1 MSDFIDLKAL
11 NSERRL
17 SFRTLP
23 ILLLM
28 LGLLTTA
35 VLSWWASQRNQTT
48 TREAMVEATQR
59 AVSVIQSR
67 LQLYQYGLR
76 GARGAVL
83 TGDEHTVTREQFKRY
98 SDSRDLASEFP
109 GALGFGFIRRVP
121 RPEQAS
127 FIEAARRDGMPDF
140 SIREL
145 SPNEGE
151 QYVIQYVEPSE
162 LNRPAIGLDIASETN
177 RKTAAQS
184 AMLSGEATLTG
195 PITLVQATGQPNQ
208 SFLFLMPIYRT
219 GKTPETEA
227 AKLSQAYG
235 WSYAVLRMQD
245 VLGDSGVN
253 LTQVRLELEDL
264 TIPGQPVWFYS
275 TPSPEKSAQAIDSY
289 SVTQAVHGRSWQLK
303 LSIYP
308 EFIDALHL
316 ISVST
321 LALSGVLTSL
331 LIAAFTLL
339 WSNSRYRKG
348 QLVMARLQLATV
360 IESSIDGIIV
370 KTLSGTVVSWNKGAE
385 HLFGYTSREATGQL
399 LSSLIVPPE
408 LQDEEVYIL
417 ERIRNGHAVA
427 HFQTARQHKDGHLI
441 QVSVSVSPMYD
452 AAGKITGASKT
463 LRDITKEKAAEA
475 QVLAS
480 NLRLEGEVQKRTAE
494 LDRAQRALRT
504 VLDGVPS
511 MIGYW
516 DTKLINRVANHAYQI
531 WFGLDPET
539 LPGSRMQDVLGEQLF
554 LANRVYIEAVLRG
567 KPQTFER
574 EIPGPDGKTRHSLTH
589 YIPDLAQGEVKG
601 FFVIAHDVSE
611 ITESRVK
618 LAQALREHDLLLQ
631 TINEQLLYSSTDT
644 KGVILD
650 VNEHFCEAHGFA
662 RDELLGRTHQ
672 LLQSGVHPESFWQSM
687 WSTLQEGK
695 AWHGEICNRTRDG
708 HLCWF
713 DTVIAPR
720 FEGDGGIKS
729 YIALRIDITHR
740 RAADEEVSRLHLL
753 LHSVLQAA
761 SEVSIIA
768 TDKDGLISVFNA
780 GAERMLGYEASEV
793 VDILTPAHFHLDD
806 EIVARGQLLT
816 KEYNKIIEGFRIFVH
831 IPELAGAETQQ
842 WTYVRK
848 DGSHLTISLVITPMR
863 NLQGCITGYLGIAT
877 DITQQELHRREF
889 AAARDQ
895 LVLAAEAAQL
905 GIWSWMPAE
914 NTMEWN
920 DRMFSLYA
928 TPRDLT
934 GGDQLYNHWRSRVH
948 PEDIVATEASLL
960 GAIEGTGKYD
970 PIFRALRPDGSIRYV
985 QAGAYV
991 ERNQDGKATRITG
1004 INLDITERKEVEAE
1018 LLGAKE
1024 RAEQASQVK
1033 SQFLAN
1039 MSHEIRTPMNGVL
1052 GMLQLLRKGGLDRRQ
1067 DDYARKAQTAAQSLL
1082 GLLNDILDFSKI
1094 DADRL
1099 ELDQHSFSLETL
1111 MLDLAVILSGN
1122 LAEKDI
1128 ELLFDVAPQLP
1139 SVVIG
1144 DQLRLQQI
1152 LINLAGNA
1160 IKFTQMGHVVVR
1172 LTELA
1177 RTAGKIMLRI
1187 SVVDTGI
1194 GISPAQ
1200 ISGIFEEFTQA
1211 ETSTTRRFGGT
1222 GLGLA
1227 ISKRL
1232 VQMMSSELRIDSEL
1246 GKGSTFW
1253 FDIAL
1258 AIDDTAPLTS
1268 IQTCTDQR
1276 RRMLVVDD
1284 NVISGQILVQTLE
1297 AFGWDVVFANEGGA
1311 AVQLVNQSMQLG
1323 DPFDAVIMD
1332 WRMPDMDGLT
1342 AASLIKNAPDNLKPP
1357 VIVMVTA
1364 FGREELA
1371 DTVKDQDAP
1380 FDDFLTK
1387 PITPQ
1392 QLYAS
1397 IQYSLGGSGSS
1408 GVAQAGQITAR
1419 QLEGLRL
1426 LVVEDN
1432 ALNRQVI
1439 SELLI
1444 AEGAEVTLAACGLL
1458 GVEMATRKRGE
1469 FDVVIMDVQMPD
1481 IDGMEATR
1489 RIRSNGQ
1496 FASLPIVAM
1505 TANAS
1510 RADRDSC
1517 LASGMNEHLGKPI
1530 DMVEVIPVLQQLA
1543 GRESE
1548 RLLTESHTPP
1558 ASHKNN
1564 LIEPIAKILK
1574 RLGGRLDT
1582 YALALSSFSGECE
1595 RLLGELQKHS
1605 EALEAR
1611 RVADTLHALRGVAA
1625 TVGATA
1631 LAKQAGE
1638 WEVLA
1643 RKIPPNAPAPGPT
1656 LDAIASLAVLIKTSH
1671 EGLQSAF
1678 DTESISMSRDEPEES
1693 NWSPKQRIASLE
1705 ELLVMLVAG
1714 DMRALDHVAALEA
1727 HTPRYLR
1734 KVIDRL
1740 VKQVRDLNF
1749 DDAIQTV
1756 THLLTEKSE

>member
-1 MSDFIDLKAL
+1 MSDFIDSRAFT
-11 NSERRL
+11 SERRL

-23 ILLLM
+23 ALLLM
-28 LGLLTTA
+28 LGLLITA
-35 VLSWWASQRNQTT
+35 ALCLWASQRNQRTT
-48 TREAMVEATQR
+48 HEAMVDATQR

-67 LQLYQYGLR
+67 LQLYQFGLR

-83 TGDEHTVTREQFKRY
+83 TGGEHTVTREQFKRY
-98 SDSRDLASEFP
+98 SDGRDLASEFP

-127 FIEAARRDGMPDF
+127 FVEAARRDGMPDF

-145 SPNEGE
+145 FPNEGE
-151 QYVIQYVEPSE
+151 RYVIQYIEPSE
-162 LNRPAIGLDIASETN
+162 LNRPAIGLDIASEAS

-227 AKLSQAYG
+227 AKLNQAYG
-235 WSYAVLRMQD
+235 WSYVVLRMQD

-253 LTQVRLELEDL
+253 LTQVRLELEDQ
-264 TIPGQPVWFYS
+264 TIPGQPVSFYS
-275 TPSPEKSAQAIDSY
+275 TPRPEKSTQAIDSY
-289 SVTQAVHGRSWQLK
+289 AVTQAVHGRNWKLK

-308 EFIDALHL
+308 EFINSLHL
-316 ISVST
+316 MSVST
-321 LALSGVLTSL
+321 LAFIGVMVSILMTG
-331 LIAAFTLL
+331 FTFL
-339 WSNSRYRKG
+339 WGNSQHRKG

-370 KTLSGTVVSWNKGAE
+370 KTLSGSVVSWNKGAE
-385 HLFGYTSREATGQL
+385 HLFGYTSTEATGQL
-399 LSSLIVPPE
+399 LSSLIVPPD
-408 LQDEEVYIL
+408 LQDEEIYIL
-417 ERIRNGHAVA
+417 ERIRGGQAIS
-427 HFQTARQHKDGHLI
+427 HFQTVRQHKDGHLI
-441 QVSVSVSPMYD
+441 QVSVSVSPMYNS
-452 AAGKITGASKT
+452 AGEIIGASKT
-463 LRDITKEKAAEA
+463 LRDITREKEAEA

-494 LDRAQRALRT
+494 LDSTQRALRT
-504 VLDGVPS
+504 VLDGIPS

-516 DTKLINRVANHAYQI
+516 DTELINRVANHAYQI

-539 LPGSRMQDVLGEQLF
+539 LPGSTMQAVLGDKLF
-554 LANRVYIEAVLRG
+554 QANRGYIDAVLRG
-567 KPQTFER
+567 EPQSFER
-574 EIPGPDGKTRHSLTH
+574 AIPGPDGKIRHSLTH
-589 YIPDLAQGEVKG
+589 YIPDVAEGEVRG
-601 FFVIAHDVSE
+601 FFVIAHDVSD
-611 ITESRVK
+611 ITESRLK
-618 LAQALREHDLLLQ
+618 LAQALRENDLLLE
-631 TINEQLLYSSTDT
+631 TINEQLLYSVTDT
-644 KGVILD
+644 SGVILD
-650 VNEHFCEAHGFA
+650 VNEHFCDVHGFA
-662 RDELLGRTHQ
+662 RDKLLGQTHQ
-672 LLQSGVHPESFWQSM
+672 LLQSGVHSESFWQAM
-687 WSTLQEGK
+687 WSTLREGK
-695 AWHGEICNRTRDG
+695 AWHGEICNRTREG
-708 HLCWF
+708 NLRWF

-720 FEGDGGIKS
+720 IESDGGVTG

-753 LHSVLQAA
+753 LHTVLQAA

-768 TDKDGLISVFNA
+768 TDKAGVISVFNA
-780 GAERMLGYEASEV
+780 GAEHMLGYEAREV
-793 VDILTPAHFHLDD
+793 VGVLTPAQFHLK
-806 EIVARGQLLT
+806 EEVVARGQRLT
-816 KEYNKIIEGFRIFVH
+816 EEFNHTIEGFRVFIH
-831 IPELAGAETQQ
+831 IPEITGAETRQ

-848 DGSHLTISLVITPMR
+848 DGSHLTISLIVTPMR
-863 NLQGCITGYLGIAT
+863 DVEGCITGYLGIGT

-914 NTMEWN
+914 DVMVWN

-934 GGDQLYNHWRSRVH
+934 GGGQLFNHWRSRVH
-948 PEDIVATEASLL
+948 PEDVVATEASLL
-960 GAIEGTGKYD
+960 AAIEGNGKYD
-970 PIFRALRPDGSIRYV
+970 PIFRVLRPDGSIRYV

-991 ERNQDGKATRITG
+991 ERNQEGKATRITG

-1018 LLGAKE
+1018 LLGAIE
-1024 RAEQASQVK
+1024 QAEQASQVK
-1033 SQFLAN
+1033 GQFLAN

-1052 GMLQLLRKGGLDRRQ
+1052 GMLQLLRKSGLDRRQ
-1067 DDYARKAQTAAQSLL
+1067 DDYAKKAQTAAQSLL

-1094 DADRL
+1094 DADKL
-1099 ELDQHSFSLETL
+1099 ELDQHPFSLETL
-1111 MLDLAVILSGN
+1111 MRDLAVILSGN
-1122 LAEKDI
+1122 LADRDV

-1160 IKFTQMGHVVVR
+1160 IKFTHEGHVVVQ
-1172 LTELA
+1172 LTERA
-1177 RTAGKIMLRI
+1177 RTDGQVTLRV
-1187 SVVDTGI
+1187 SVADTGI
-1194 GISPAQ
+1194 GISPKQ
-1200 ISGIFEEFTQA
+1200 IRGIFEEFTQA

-1232 VQMMSSELRIDSEL
+1232 VQMMGGELSIDSEL

-1268 IQTCTDQR
+1268 IQTPTEQR
-1276 RRMLVVDD
+1276 RRILVVDD
-1284 NVISGQILVQTLE
+1284 NALSGQILVQTLE
-1297 AFGWDVVFANEGGA
+1297 AFGWDVAFVSEGNA
-1311 AVQLVNQSMQLG
+1311 AVQLVHQSLRLG
-1323 DPFDAVIMD
+1323 APFDAVVMD
-1332 WRMPDMDGLT
+1332 WRMPDMDGVT
-1342 AASLIKNAPDNLKPP
+1342 AASLIKNTPDNPKPP

-1371 DTVKDQDAP
+1371 DAVKDKNAP
-1380 FDDFLTK
+1380 FEDFLTK
-1387 PITPQ
+1387 PVTPQ

-1397 IQYSLGGSGSS
+1397 IQYSLGGSVAS
-1408 GVAQAGQITAR
+1408 GIVQAVPTTAR

-1432 ALNRQVI
+1432 ALNREVI
-1439 SELLI
+1439 SELLS
-1444 AEGAEVTLAACGLL
+1444 AEGAEVTLADCGLL
-1458 GVEMATRKRGE
+1458 GVELATREKGE

-1489 RIRSNGQ
+1489 RIRSNGH

-1510 RADRDSC
+1510 GADRDSC

-1530 DMVEVIPVLQQLA
+1530 DMAEVVPVLQQLT
-1543 GRESE
+1543 GRETGS
-1548 RLLTESHTPP
+1548 LFTENHSGSFSH
-1558 ASHKNN
+1558 NN
-1564 LIEPIAKILK
+1564 VIEPIARILQ
-1574 RLGGRLDT
+1574 RLGGMRDV
-1582 YALALSSFSGECE
+1582 YALALSSFSAECE
-1595 RLLGELQKHS
+1595 RLLGELRTHAQ
-1605 EALEAR
+1605 ALDAHG
-1611 RVADTLHALRGVAA
+1611 VADTLHALRGVAA

-1643 RKIPPNAPAPGPT
+1643 RKTTPNEPAPGLP
-1656 LDAIASLAVLIKTSH
+1656 LDGIDSLAELMKASN
-1671 EGLQSAF
+1671 EGLQRAF
-1678 DTESISMSRDEPEES
+1678 DTENISTSHEEPDESP
-1693 NWSPKQRIASLE
+1693 WSPEQRQASLE
-1705 ELLVMLVAG
+1705 ELLVILVAG
-1714 DMRALDHVAALEA
+1714 DMRALDHVAELEA
-1727 HTPRYLR
+1727 HTPRPQR
-1734 KVIDRL
+1734 NGIERL
-1740 VKQVRDLNF
+1740 VKQVRDLDF
-1749 DDAIQTV
+1749 DEAIQTA
-1756 THLLTEKSE
+1756 THLLTEKTK

>member
-1 MSDFIDLKAL
+1 MSDFIDLRVST
-11 NSERRL
+11 SESRI
-17 SFRTLP
+17 SFWTLP
-23 ILLLM
+23 ALILM
-28 LGLLTTA
+28 LGLFVTA
-35 VLSWWASQRNQTT
+35 AVCLWASQRNQNTT
-48 TREAMVEATQR
+48 HEAMAAATER

-67 LQLYQYGLR
+67 LQRYQYGLR
-76 GARGAVL
+76 GARGALL
-83 TGDEHTVTREQFKRY
+83 TGGERTVTREQFKRY
-98 SDSRDLASEFP
+98 SDSRDLAREFP

-121 RPEQAS
+121 RPAEVS

-145 SPNEGE
+145 FPNEGE
-151 QYVIQYVEPSE
+151 RYVIQYVEPFE

-177 RKTAAQS
+177 RKGAAQS
-184 AMLSGEATLTG
+184 AMLSGEPTLTG
-195 PITLVQATGQPNQ
+195 PITLVQATGHANQ

-227 AKLSQAYG
+227 EKINEAYG
-235 WSYAVLRMQD
+235 WSYVVLRIQD

-253 LTQVRLELEDL
+253 LTQIRLELQDL
-264 TIPGQPVWFYS
+264 TTPERPVLFYS
-275 TPSPEKSAQAIDSY
+275 TASPEESTRVIDSY
-289 SVTQAVHGRSWQLK
+289 SIKQSVYGRTWQLK

-308 EFIDALHL
+308 EFINSLPLMSVRTLAFIGLL
-316 ISVST
+316 ISI
-321 LALSGVLTSL
+321 
-331 LIAAFTLL
+331 LIAAFTFL
-339 WSNSRYRKG
+339 WRNSQRRKG
-348 QLVMARLQLATV
+348 QLVMARLQLATI

-385 HLFGYTSREATGQL
+385 HLFGYTSPEATGQL
-399 LSSLIVPPE
+399 LSSLIVPLD
-408 LQDEEVYIL
+408 LQEEEIYIL
-417 ERIRNGHAVA
+417 ERIRSGHAVE
-427 HFQTARQHKDGHLI
+427 HFQTVRQHKDGHLI
-441 QVSVSVSPMYD
+441 QVSVSVSPMCD
-452 AAGKITGASKT
+452 AAGRITGASKT
-463 LRDITKEKAAEA
+463 IRDITKEKLAEA

-494 LDRAQRALRT
+494 LDSTQRVLRT
-504 VLDGVPS
+504 VLDGIPS
-511 MIGYW
+511 MVGYW
-516 DTKLINRVANHAYQI
+516 DTQLINRVANHAYQI

-539 LPGSRMQDVLGEQLF
+539 LPGSSMKDVLGEKLF
-554 LANRVYIEAVLRG
+554 HANRGYIDAVLRG
-567 KPQTFER
+567 EPQTFER
-574 EIPGPDGKTRHSLTH
+574 AIPGPDGRIRHSLTH
-589 YIPDLAQGEVKG
+589 YIPDVAQGDVKG

-611 ITESRVK
+611 INESRLQ
-618 LAQALREHDLLLQ
+618 LAQALRENDLLLQ
-631 TINEQLLYSSTDT
+631 TINEQLLYSATDT
-644 KGVILD
+644 SGVILD
-650 VNEHFCEAHGFA
+650 VNERFCEAHGFA
-662 RDELLGRTHQ
+662 RDELLGQTHR
-672 LLQSGVHPESFWQSM
+672 LLQSGVHSESFWQSM

-695 AWHGEICNRTRDG
+695 AWHGEICNRARDG

-720 FEGDGGIKS
+720 FESDGAIRS

-753 LHSVLQAA
+753 LHTVLQAA

-768 TDKDGLISVFNA
+768 THTDGVISVFNV
-780 GAERMLGYEASEV
+780 GAQNMLGYEASEV
-793 VDILTPAHFHLDD
+793 VGVLTPAHFHL
-806 EIVARGQLLT
+806 EEEVVARSQQMT
-816 KEYNKIIEGFRIFVH
+816 KEFNQKIEGFRVFVH
-831 IPELAGAETQQ
+831 IPETAGAETRQ

-848 DGSHLTISLVITPMR
+848 DGSHLTISLIVTAMR
-863 NLQGCITGYLGIAT
+863 DFQGRITGYLGIAT
-877 DITQQELHRREF
+877 DITQQELQRRDL

-905 GIWSWMPAE
+905 GIWSWMPAQ
-914 NTMEWN
+914 NVMEWN
-920 DRMFSLYA
+920 DRMFSLYD
-928 TPRDLT
+928 TPRDLKH
-934 GGDQLYNHWRSRVH
+934 GDQLYDHWRSRIH

-960 GAIEGTGKYD
+960 AAIEGNGKYN
-970 PIFRALRPDGSIRYV
+970 PVFRVLKPDGSIRYV

-991 ERNQDGKATRITG
+991 ERDQDGNATRITG
-1004 INLDITERKEVEAE
+1004 INLDTTERKEVEAE
-1018 LLGAKE
+1018 LLGAIE

-1033 SQFLAN
+1033 GQFLAN

-1052 GMLQLLRKGGLDRRQ
+1052 GMLELLRKAGLDRRQ

-1099 ELDQHSFSLETL
+1099 ELDQHPFNLETL
-1111 MLDLAVILSGN
+1111 MRDLAVIVSGN
-1122 LAEKDI
+1122 LTGKDV
-1128 ELLFDVAPQLP
+1128 ELLFDIPAQLP
-1139 SVVIG
+1139 CVLIG

-1160 IKFTQMGHVVVR
+1160 IKFTHEGQVVVQ

-1177 RTAGKIMLRI
+1177 RTDEQMMLRI
-1187 SVVDTGI
+1187 SVADTGI

-1200 ISGIFEEFTQA
+1200 ISGIFDEFTQA

-1232 VQMMSSELRIDSEL
+1232 VQMMGGELKIRSEL
-1246 GKGSTFW
+1246 GKGSKFW

-1258 AIDDTAPLTS
+1258 AIDDAAPLTS
-1268 IQTCTDQR
+1268 IQISTEQSLR
-1276 RRMLVVDD
+1276 ILVVDD
-1284 NVISGQILVQTLE
+1284 NVLSGKILVKTLE
-1297 AFGWDVVFANEGGA
+1297 AFGWDVVFINEGSA
-1311 AVQLVNQSMQLG
+1311 AVQLVHQSIQLG
-1323 DPFDAVIMD
+1323 VPFDAVIMD

-1342 AASLIKNAPDNLKPP
+1342 AASLIKNSPDNLKPP

-1371 DTVKDQDAP
+1371 DAVKDQDAP
-1380 FDDFLTK
+1380 FEDFLTK
-1387 PITPQ
+1387 PVTPQ
-1392 QLYAS
+1392 QLYS
-1397 IQYSLGGSGSS
+1397 TIQYSLGAPVPSDIFHS
-1408 GVAQAGQITAR
+1408 AHTTAR
-1419 QLEGLRL
+1419 RLVGLRL

-1439 SELLI
+1439 SELLS
-1444 AEGAEVTLAACGLL
+1444 AEGAEVTLADCGLL
-1458 GVEMATRKRGE
+1458 GVELATREKGE

-1481 IDGMEATR
+1481 IDGIEATR
-1489 RIRSNGQ
+1489 RIRSNGE
-1496 FASLPIVAM
+1496 FKSLPIVAM

-1530 DMVEVIPVLQQLA
+1530 DMAEVVPVLQQLT
-1543 GRESE
+1543 GREIGNLFKEIHSQS
-1548 RLLTESHTPP
+1548 LDC
-1558 ASHKNN
+1558 KNF
-1564 LIEPIAKILK
+1564 IEPIAKISQ
-1574 RLGGRLDT
+1574 RLGGRLDV
-1582 YALALSSFSGECE
+1582 YALALSSFGGECE

-1605 EALEAR
+1605 EAFEAH

-1643 RKIPPNAPAPGPT
+1643 RKTPPNAPVLT
-1656 LDAIASLAVLIKTSH
+1656 LDVIASLAGLMKASN

-1678 DTESISMSRDEPEES
+1678 DTGSILIPREEPKESH
-1693 NWSPKQRIASLE
+1693 WSPEQRIASLE

-1714 DMRALDHVAALEA
+1714 DMRALDHVAELEA
-1727 HTPRYLR
+1727 HTPRSLR
-1734 KVIDRL
+1734 TVIDRL

-1749 DDAIQTV
+1749 DDAIQTAK
-1756 THLLTEKSE
+1756 HLLTEKSK